1 MAKLLIVEDDNDINQ
16 LLQLLFKKEG
26 YQVVAAFSGTE
37 GKLLFEME
45 EELQLVICDLML
57 PGMTGEELIRYIRNI
72 SNVPIIAL
80 TAKGGLDDKVNV
92 LEVGADDYITKPFEP
107 KELLARVKAQ
117 LRRMSGFGRN
127 VKEETENSYNGGEAT
142 SSDSVLSTTEK
153 QILRCKNLIMN
164 VDSMAVEVEGKSI
177 DFTQRE
183 FYILKTMLDTPKKV
197 FSKEALYEAVWKQG
211 YYGEDNTISMHISNI
226 RKKIESVSS
235 EEYISTVW
243 GIGYKLN
250 L

>member
-1 MAKLLIVEDDNDINQ
+1 MQESYY
-16 LLQLLFKKEG
+16 E
-26 YQVVAAFSGTE
+26 
-37 GKLLFEME
+37 
-45 EELQLVICDLML
+45 C
-57 PGMTGEELIRYIRNI
+57 
-72 SNVPIIAL
+72 
-80 TAKGGLDDKVNV
+80 
-92 LEVGADDYITKPFEP
+92 
-107 KELLARVKAQ
+107 
-117 LRRMSGFGRN
+117 GFH
-127 VKEETENSYNGGEAT
+127 
-142 SSDSVLSTTEK
+142 
-153 QILRCKNLIMN
+153 
-164 VDSMAVEVEGKSI
+164 AVEVEGKSI